1 MILNITYKLFS
12 DTFLARVF
20 IEDGSN
26 QEFVMQPVKLGEF
39 EYGGDSDFD
48 SVIYAESTSI
58 EFGLFKSFL
67 AIPFG
72 FHVLASQLYKNETY
86 VIIYKNN
93 QFFFRSAIL
102 EHGDYSFNYE
112 KMTVEITLTS
122 CIRKLKDI
130 NPRTLN
136 PADIAYPT
144 QYGIITGALFND
156 VLAKTIKLV
165 YPEFQSVFIYSDLM
179 AVTDFTFMGQP
190 WHAPASYFGD
200 VANRFWGQSCTFDN
214 AMNLIKGI
222 QNVLGCIG
230 LLIGTNYYLVP
241 RYSNPSI
248 ISKPLRSKYNP
259 AEPNKKVNVL
269 EIEPVTGLKPIKGL
283 QINLRLANTTV
294 QVNYGNVDNL
304 DYVEQL
310 DMMQVGGT
318 IPNTNPSLTWHL
330 PVLVPEFIAGIGYSQ
345 WTSVANNFYTPNH
358 PVQRALYRVIGNA
371 LYSGFQNRNVYR
383 VKLLGVNYDYNVYY
397 ELEESGLFFKARK
410 IIYNYEEQT
419 TEMELVN
426 VTEIIQNYNHATVEL
441 NGNSYVIG
449 NNIYGEIL
457 NTNEFLENNIPTNFK
472 FIPGST
478 KLHRNGLRL
487 KLNDDYTE
495 GEDTQSVNLSI
506 PAQEEDIL
514 LIDYVK
520 Q

>member
-1 MILNITYKLFS
+1 MILNITYKLFN

-58 EFGLFKSFL
+58 EFGLFESFF
-67 AIPFG
+67 AIPLG
-72 FHVLASQLYKNETY
+72 FHVLAAKLYNNETY
-86 VIIYKNN
+86 VVIYKNN
-93 QFFFRSAIL
+93 QIFFRSAIL
-102 EHGDYSFNYE
+102 EYGDYSFDYE

-130 NPRTLN
+130 NLRTLN
-136 PADIAYPT
+136 PADITYHT
-144 QYGIITGALFND
+144 QYGTITGALYSN

-165 YPEFQSVFIYSDLM
+165 FPEFQSVFIYSDLM
-179 AVTDFTFMGQP
+179 AVTDFTFLGQP

-200 VANRFWGQSCTFDN
+200 VANRFWGQSCTFDK
-214 AMNLIKGI
+214 AMDLIKGI
-222 QNVLGCIG
+222 QNTLGCIG
-230 LLIGTNYYLVP
+230 LLIGPNYYVVP
-241 RYSNPSI
+241 RYKNPLVGVTHL
-248 ISKPLRSKYNP
+248 ISKYDPN
-259 AEPNKKVNVL
+259 EPNKKVNIS
-269 EIEPVTGLKPIKGL
+269 EIEHVTGLKPIRGL
-283 QINLRLANTTV
+283 QINLRLSQKVV

-318 IPNTNPSLTWHL
+318 IPNTNPSLTWFL
-330 PVLVPEFIAGIGYSQ
+330 PVLVPEFVAGIGFAQ
-345 WTSVANNFYTPNH
+345 WLAVGNNFYTPSH
-358 PVQRALYRVIGNA
+358 PAYRALYRVIGNS
-371 LYSGFQNRNVYR
+371 LYSGVQNRSVYR
-383 VKLLGVNYDYNVYY
+383 VKLLGVNYGYNVYY
-397 ELEESGLFFKARK
+397 YLEESGVFFKARK
-410 IIYNYEEQT
+410 IVYNYEEQT
-419 TEMELVN
+419 TEMEIVN
-426 VTEIIQNYNHATVEL
+426 VTEIIQEYNHVIVEL
-441 NGNSYVIG
+441 NENSYIIG
-449 NNIYGEIL
+449 KNIYGEIL

-514 LIDYVK
+514 LIDYVRL
-520 Q
+520 